1 MLNKSY
7 EDAEW
12 IVAELQ
18 RGGYTTKN
26 WAIDL
31 NPAVEDGC
39 NIMIPVNGLVGNQ
52 ILERCYFMGQGCWP
66 AHASVF
72 HNATRITVALK
83 KILKVM

>member
-1 MLNKSY
+1 M
-7 EDAEW
+7 
-12 IVAELQ
+12 Q

-52 ILERCYFMGQGCWP
+52 ILERCYFIGARLLACPRLGL
-66 AHASVF
+66 S
-72 HNATRITVALK
+72 
-83 KILKVM
+83 